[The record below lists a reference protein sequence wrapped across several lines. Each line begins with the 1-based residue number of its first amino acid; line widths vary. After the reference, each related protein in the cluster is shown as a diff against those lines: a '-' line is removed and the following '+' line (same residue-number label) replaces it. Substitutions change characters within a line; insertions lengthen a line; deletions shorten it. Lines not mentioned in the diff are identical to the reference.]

1 MSPFSTIHSPLAP
14 PRTRALL
21 YQTYCV
27 SPRTN
32 HGSTSFTLASH
43 STFMRTPLSIC
54 QPRPTSS
61 SDFTK
66 QNSSIT
72 FHSTIVYNSNKPW
85 IIIPTTSQP
94 SHSKTQTATAQ
105 PQAATPGLLLGFP
118 HVISSITLPPNCIT
132 TSNKRWIII
141 LQNLRASR
149 ASRNSSGRRPPRHR
163 WLTSSSDFLK

>member
-1 MSPFSTIHSPLAP
+1 MPTPAHLFLG
-14 PRTRALL
+14 L
-21 YQTYCV
+21 YQAKFLDYISLNNRIQHKQTLDHY
-27 SPRTN
+27 PN
-32 HGSTSFTLASH
+32 HESAE
-43 STFMRTPLSIC
+43 PL
-54 QPRPTSS
+54 
-61 SDFTK
+61 
-66 QNSSIT
+66 
-72 FHSTIVYNSNKPW
+72 
-85 IIIPTTSQP
+85 
-94 SHSKTQTATAQ
+94 KTQTATAQ